1 MSRNVLKRDNN
12 KKRKYIKSLLFNI
25 ISDVKFPGQV
35 AYCLRLTKMQGAF
48 KIPFRNMVN
57 RQDDEHA
64 RQGKYCFIPQG
75 YLVWLRNL
83 HFLASWLVLKCL
95 HITSMIPVHSTTIL
109 SMFPLFCISSWLLQ
123 LLLFSLFFHCWIL
136 LGMLCRAVFP
146 VPLTATTS
154 KLDCG
159 ILWFLFFTR
168 IVQSVLDN

>member
-1 MSRNVLKRDNN
+1 MTEKLYQVSVERTKQILVPRAFVQSHAKDSGTNVTQCVKKGQQ

-48 KIPFRNMVN
+48 KIPFRNLVN

-75 YLVWLRNL
+75 YLLWLRNL
-83 HFLASWLVLKCL
+83 HFLASWPVLKCL

-109 SMFPLFCISSWLLQ
+109 SMFPLFALALDYYSFYFFLSS
-123 LLLFSLFFHCWIL
+123 F
-136 LGMLCRAVFP
+136 
-146 VPLTATTS
+146 
-154 KLDCG
+154 
-159 ILWFLFFTR
+159 
-168 IVQSVLDN
+168 IVEFY